1 MTWVIVKE
9 CEDCN
14 GQGRHYHYNTA
25 PDKCYECEGTGARE
39 YYEQTWQ
46 YENESEVKLDYS
58 NTISIQLVKSTMDFE
73 HGNDCT

>member
-14 GQGRHYHYNTA
+14 GQGRHYHYNTT

-46 YENESEVKLDYS
+46 YEN
-58 NTISIQLVKSTMDFE
+58 
-73 HGNDCT
+73 

>member
-14 GQGRHYHYNTA
+14 GVGKLYGYKTI
-25 PDKCYECEGTGARE
+25 PDQCRECVGTGKFE
-39 YYEQTWQ
+39 YYEPTYQ

-58 NTISIQLVKSTMDFE
+58 NTISVQLV
-73 HGNDCT
+73 